1 MRFLE
6 NYGYLC
12 STMQVS
18 PQNCGEVGGVF
29 QKKVLR
35 LLLFQ
40 VLTTYSYAGP
50 GVGFIP

>member
-6 NYGYLC
+6 NYEYLC

-18 PQNCGEVGGVF
+18 PQNCGKVGGVF
-29 QKKVLR
+29 QTKVLR

-40 VLTTYSYAGP
+40 VPTTYTYTGL
-50 GVGFIP
+50 GVDFIP